1 MIYFLKV
8 FLSFSLTLAFI
19 LPGFLSAASM
29 DFCESAD
36 ELDKK
41 CNSLSTVECREL
53 LEECQSYLDQKSAQI
68 EADITK
74 TEEEKKTL
82 QSQIYSLGNKIENL
96 SYQIYQSNL
105 VIKDIKIQ
113 VTDTESSII
122 DTSLEIDNSKERLA
136 GILRTIYEEDQKSIV
151 EVFLGEDQLSDF
163 FNDLVALEELSNKNK
178 ELLGN
183 IKEMKFYL
191 EGQKESLDEEKESV
205 ENLVAIQNLQ
215 KTENQ
220 SVKNERENFLKMTE
234 AEYQKQLKEKE
245 ETEEKAQAIR
255 TRLFELIGVP
265 DAPTFEQAYEIA
277 KFVSERTGIRPALLL
292 AVLKQESN
300 LGKNVGQCFLTNT
313 KTGEGIQMTTKQK
326 EIQVMKPS
334 RDISPFLAITQEL
347 GKDPYNTPVSCPMK
361 DTNGKPFGYGGAMG
375 PSQFI
380 PSTWIAYKDEMKAI
394 TGKLA
399 NPWDIRDAFL
409 ATGIYLKDLGGNTNE
424 FNAVM
429 KYFSGSNWSKWE
441 EFYGRSVLAIAADYE
456 NDIKEM
462 NY

>member
-1 MIYFLKV
+1 MISFLKI
-8 FLSFSLTLAFI
+8 FLFFLLILAFI
-19 LPGFLSAASM
+19 LPGFLSADSM
-29 DFCESAD
+29 DFCESSD
-36 ELDKK
+36 ELDRR
-41 CNSLSTVECREL
+41 CDSLSTVKCREL
-53 LEECQSYLDQKSAQI
+53 LEECQAYLDQRSIQI

-74 TEEEKKTL
+74 TEAEKKTL
-82 QSQIYSLGNKIENL
+82 QSQIYSLGNKISSL
-96 SYQIYQSNL
+96 SNQIYQSNL
-105 VIKDIKIQ
+105 VIKDLKIQ

-122 DTSLEIDNSKERLA
+122 STSLDIDGSKEKLA
-136 GILRTIYEEDQKSIV
+136 GILRVIYEEDQKSIV
-151 EVFLGEDQLSDF
+151 EIFLGEDHISDF
-163 FNDLVALEELSNKNK
+163 FNDLVALEGLSNKNK
-178 ELLGN
+178 ELLEG

-220 SVKNERENFLKMTE
+220 SVKNERESFLKMTE
-234 AEYQKQLKEKE
+234 TEYQKQLKEKE

-255 TRLFELIGVP
+255 TRLFELIGVS

-277 KFVSERTGIRPALLL
+277 KFVSGKTGIRPALLL

-313 KTGEGIQMTTKQK
+313 KTGEGIQITTKQK

-334 RDISPFLAITQEL
+334 RDISPFLVITQEL

-361 DTNGKPFGYGGAMG
+361 DKNGKLFGYGGAMG

-380 PSTWIAYKDEMKAI
+380 PSTWIAYKDEIAEI
-394 TGKLA
+394 IGKPA

-409 ATGIYLKDLGGNTNE
+409 ATGIYLKNLGANTNE
-424 FNAVM
+424 FRAVM
-429 KYFSGSNWSKWE
+429 KYFSGNIWDTWE
-441 EFYGRSVLAIAADYE
+441 EFYGRSVLAIATNYE
-456 NDIKEM
+456 NDIKKM
-462 NY
+462 ND